1 MAIYHLSAQIISRSS
16 GGSAVA
22 AAAYRTGERLHD
34 ERTGITHDYS
44 RRRDKIPEV
53 FVMAPGNA
61 PVWVHDQEKLWN
73 AVEAAERRKDAQ
85 LSREVNV
92 ALPRELQP
100 EEQTRLLRE
109 YVRSAFVSCGMV
121 AGVAVHV
128 HDVKNPH
135 AHIMLTTRDIGPE
148 GFGKKNRSWNDREM
162 LESQREQWA
171 EACNRRLSRAGHEIR
186 IDHRSLS
193 AQGIEREPTIHQGVH
208 ATAMERRI
216 EQARES
222 GKVLAF
228 PSPDRC
234 VQNREIVERNEKV
247 RGISAQ
253 IIDLAEARGRMEEAR
268 ARGKEAERV
277 RMIQQNHQMEQEPQ
291 DDDLA
296 RYIAEGVSRMKTRA
310 YQWSVDKKAA
320 AIAKEKA
327 LAEERAAKEKALA
340 FEKAAQEAER
350 DRRVEMSAVLEK
362 EANRSAWQG
371 KRPIVEAVV
380 KEYPEL
386 AGTAAALEAIAR
398 QPGFSSVSF
407 EDRNRLMKAIGK
419 ASWLIEKGEPLRGA
433 KDPRVGKIA
442 RESAKEYKLENER
455 GMER

>member
-1 MAIYHLSAQIISRSS
+1 M
-16 GGSAVA
+16 A

-44 RRRDKIPEV
+44 RRKDKIPDV
-53 FVMAPGNA
+53 FVMAPESA
-61 PVWVHDQEKLWN
+61 PGWVRDHAKLWN

-85 LSREVNV
+85 LVREVNV
-92 ALPRELQP
+92 ALPRELDP
-100 EEQTRLLRE
+100 EEQVGLLRE
-109 YVRSAFVSCGMV
+109 YVQDAYVSCGMV

-162 LESQREQWA
+162 LETQREQWA
-171 EACNRRLSRAGHEIR
+171 EACNRWLSRAGHESR

-228 PSPDRC
+228 PLPDRC
-234 VQNREIVERNEKV
+234 VRNREIVERNEKV

-268 ARGKEAERV
+268 AREKEAERV
-277 RMIQQNHQMEQEPQ
+277 RMIEQNHRMEQERQ
-291 DDDLA
+291 ANDLA
-296 RYIAEGVSRMKTRA
+296 RYIAEGAPRLKTLAR
-310 YQWSVDKKAA
+310 QWSADKKAA
-320 AIAKEKA
+320 AMAREKA

-340 FEKAAQEAER
+340 LEKAAQEAER
-350 DRRVEMSAVLEK
+350 DRRVEMSAVLKK

-371 KRPIVEAVV
+371 KRPIVEAAV

-419 ASWLIEKGEPLRGA
+419 ASRLIERGEPLRGA
-433 KDPRVGKIA
+433 KDPRVEKIA
-442 RESAKEYKLENER
+442 REAAQEYKQENER

>member
-22 AAAYRTGERLHD
+22 AAAYRTGERLLD
-34 ERTGITHDYS
+34 ERTGCTHDYS
-44 RRRDKIPEV
+44 RRKDKIPDV
-53 FVMAPGNA
+53 FVMAPSSA
-61 PVWVHDQEKLWN
+61 PGWVHDQGKLWN

-85 LSREVNV
+85 LVREVNV
-92 ALPRELQP
+92 ALPRELDP
-100 EEQTRLLRE
+100 EEQVGLLRE
-109 YVRSAFVSCGMV
+109 YVQDAYVRHGMV

-128 HDVKNPH
+128 HDANNPH

-162 LESQREQWA
+162 LETQREQWA
-171 EACNRRLSRAGHEIR
+171 EACNRWLSRAGHENR

-193 AQGIEREPTIHQGVH
+193 AQGIEREPTIHQGVY

-216 EQARES
+216 EQARKS

-228 PSPDRC
+228 PLPDRC
-234 VQNREIVERNEKV
+234 VQNRKIEKQNEKV

-268 ARGKEAERV
+268 ACEKEAERV
-277 RMIQQNHQMEQEPQ
+277 IEQSHQMEQERQ
-291 DDDLA
+291 ADDLA

-340 FEKAAQEAER
+340 LEKAAQEAER
-350 DRRVEMSAVLEK
+350 DRRAEMSAVLEK

-386 AGTAAALEAIAR
+386 AGTAVALEAIAR

-433 KDPRVGKIA
+433 KDPRVEKIA